1 MEIYKKKEVSE
12 ILDFKISI
20 IIPIYNTKSVLS
32 RCIES
37 VINQSYKN
45 LEIIC
50 VNDGSTDGSEGILIE
65 YAKRDSRIKV
75 LHKDNGG
82 ESSARNTG
90 LKAMTGQYVGFVDCD
105 DWIESDMY
113 EKLVS
118 KANETEADMVI
129 STWYYDKKYSSEKV
143 LNHLFVAEN
152 VFDRDRLLYYI
163 YRRDDYRGFAY
174 IWNKLYNRKLFYD
187 NEGKLMLFD
196 EDLALGGDVLY
207 LGKLAFHTKSAYYFD
222 EAFYHYDQR
231 ETSGCH
237 TEDLSKREDWLEA
250 YRRLILFFERGGVK
264 ADIIKWIKRF
274 MAYHSSNIAQMAYEQ
289 RNQEVLVRCQN
300 IMDQLKNE
308 YTITNRQYPDRI
320 ERYNKILRLK

>member
-1 MEIYKKKEVSE
+1 MKKIGVVV
-12 ILDFKISI
+12 
-20 IIPIYNTKSVLS
+20 PIYNAGPYLEP
-32 RCIES
+32 CIES
-37 VINQSYKN
+37 ILGQTYRC
-45 LEIIC
+45 LEL
-50 VNDGSTDGSEGILIE
+50 VLVDDGSTDGSEGILIE

-118 KANETEADMVI
+118 KSNETEADMVI

-174 IWNKLYNRKLFYD
+174 IWDKLYKK
-187 NEGKLMLFD
+187 E
-196 EDLALGGDVLY
+196 
-207 LGKLAFHTKSAYYFD
+207 
-222 EAFYHYDQR
+222 
-231 ETSGCH
+231 
-237 TEDLSKREDWLEA
+237 
-250 YRRLILFFERGGVK
+250 
-264 ADIIKWIKRF
+264 
-274 MAYHSSNIAQMAYEQ
+274 
-289 RNQEVLVRCQN
+289 
-300 IMDQLKNE
+300 
-308 YTITNRQYPDRI
+308 
-320 ERYNKILRLK
+320 